1 MPKTIRKVL
10 LEKAESALNNLD
22 RLDEYLFEMDQLHGG
37 RQPAI
42 TNMKKIMVEGHEA
55 VRQLWKALKSQL

>member
-10 LEKAESALNNLD
+10 IEKAESALNNID
-22 RLDEYLFEMDQLHGG
+22 RLDEYLYEMDQLHGG

-42 TNMKKIMVEGHEA
+42 TQMAPTLIEGHE
-55 VRQLWKALKSQL
+55 VLRSLWRQLKSQL

>member
-10 LEKAESALNNLD
+10 LEKAESALNNID
-22 RLDEYLFEMDQLHGG
+22 RLDEYLFEMDQLHKG

-42 TNMKKIMVEGHEA
+42 TQMAPTLIEGHE
-55 VRQLWKALKSQL
+55 VLRSLWRQLKSQL

>member
-10 LEKAESALNNLD
+10 IEKAESALNNID
-22 RLDEYLFEMDQLHGG
+22 RLDEYLYEMDQLHKG

-42 TNMKKIMVEGHEA
+42 TQMAPSLIDGHE
-55 VRQLWKALKSQL
+55 VIRQLWKYLKSQL

>member
-22 RLDEYLFEMDQLHGG
+22 RLDEYLFEMNQLHGG

-42 TNMKKIMVEGHEA
+42 TQMAPTLVEGHE
-55 VRQLWKALKSQL
+55 VLRNLWRKLKSQL

>member
-42 TNMKKIMVEGHEA
+42 IRMAPTLIEGHE
-55 VRQLWKALKSQL
+55 VLRNLWRKLKSQL

>member
-10 LEKAESALNNLD
+10 LEKAESALNNID
-22 RLDEYLFEMDQLHGG
+22 RLDEYLFEMDQLHKG

-42 TNMKKIMVEGHEA
+42 TNLKSILIEGHEEL
-55 VRQLWKALKSQL
+55 RTLWKYLKSQL

>member
-10 LEKAESALNNLD
+10 LEKAESALNNID

-42 TNMKKIMVEGHEA
+42 TQMAPTLIEGHE
-55 VRQLWKALKSQL
+55 VLRSLWRQLKSQL

>member
-42 TNMKKIMVEGHEA
+42 TRMAPTLIEGHE
-55 VRQLWKALKSQL
+55 VLRNLWRKLKSQL

>member
-10 LEKAESALNNLD
+10 LEKAESALNCID
-22 RLDEYLFEMDQLHGG
+22 RLDEYLYEMDQLHKG

-42 TNMKKIMVEGHEA
+42 TNMKQSLVSGHKVLRE
-55 VRQLWKALKSQL
+55 LWKILKSQL

>member
-10 LEKAESALNNLD
+10 LEKAESALNNID
-22 RLDEYLFEMDQLHGG
+22 RLDEYLFEMDQLHKG

-42 TNMKKIMVEGHEA
+42 TNMALILLSGHDA
-55 VRQLWKALKSQL
+55 LRTLWRQLKSQL

>member
-10 LEKAESALNNLD
+10 LEKAESALNNID
-22 RLDEYLFEMDQLHGG
+22 RLDEYLFEMDRLHGG

-42 TNMKKIMVEGHEA
+42 TNMAPTLCEGHE
-55 VRQLWKALKSQL
+55 VLRSLWRQLKSQL